1 MTVTLRPVPAERMPA
16 WVRRSADEY
25 ARDLVALGRPAAD
38 AQREAEAGM
47 AESFPDGRPRPG
59 HAVLDVL
66 DDAGA
71 PVGYLWIGPATDAD
85 PHAHAWWVWDV
96 LVDEGRRGQ
105 GLGRATMLLAEEYAA
120 AHGAR
125 TLGLSVFGFN
135 EAARGLYES
144 LGYGT
149 TSVKMTKPLGPPD
162 SPG

>member
-1 MTVTLRPVPAERMPA
+1 MTVTLRPVPPERMPA

-25 ARDLVALGRPAAD
+25 ARDLVALGRPAAE
-38 AQREAEAGM
+38 AQRVAEAGM

-66 DDAGA
+66 DDTGA
-71 PVGYLWIGPATDAD
+71 PVGYLWIGPADGDD
-85 PHAHAWWVWDV
+85 PGAWWVWDV
-96 LVDEGRRGQ
+96 LVDEDRRGE
-105 GLGRATMLLAEEYAA
+105 GLGRAAMLLAEDYAT

-135 EAARGLYES
+135 ETARRLYES

-149 TSVKMTKPLGPPD
+149 TSVKMAKPLRPAAPPD
-162 SPG
+162 